1 MRIYPARIARRRIGQ
16 RLAVVCLTA
25 GMVSIAAA
33 TEAAGNAGASTA
45 GASFHVSPGSL
56 RSASKHARAAERSFV
71 SDAKTLR
78 KCLGAHSAGC
88 TSVRG
93 KLQKAGRHLQAAE
106 RRLGHVAHTTAGNAT
121 TASHIGAP
129 TLIVSGQQLQ
139 WSRVGRVGDYVVARD
154 VPGQSPQAEVVS
166 TTSVTPP
173 PVPGT
178 TVIYAVRAA
187 VNGAPWSAE
196 VSITYPAATSVTEAT
211 QRQAAPTLTVSGDTL
226 DWNAV
231 AGAST
236 YVLATKVPGEAVQ
249 YSVVAGTTVTPPAVP
264 GKTVSYSVRTAV
276 DGSTWGLEVSI
287 TYAATESTTANM
299 PQTGI
304 NSGVEP
310 TDFSSTSLLGAK
322 LVRLAFPIEDSAAQI
337 QPAIEKY
344 AAIGVRVLPLATFT
358 GRMPSAAEAQNVA
371 GWAAAYGPGGTF
383 WAGRS
388 DASLAIQSIEF
399 GNETSY
405 GYQYGDNAGEP
416 SYMARAQTYAIR
428 FKEAAEAISST
439 GVTVGLLAQVEDWTG
454 NWMNAVYAA
463 VPNFSDYVAGWVSH
477 PYGSEWHTKLQDIL
491 NETAAH
497 GAPSTI
503 PIDITEWGVTTDN
516 GRCLTENYGLNKCM
530 TYGEA
535 AATLHTT
542 FNEMRQTLGSRF
554 GMFMLYQ
561 VRDQQVTGTSTEP
574 EAYFGALQHQGQA
587 KGAFTTQVQELLASN

>member
-1 MRIYPARIARRRIGQ
+1 M
-16 RLAVVCLTA
+16 
-25 GMVSIAAA
+25 GMVAIPAAA
-33 TEAAGNAGASTA
+33 EAAGTAGASTA
-45 GASFHVSPGSL
+45 RTSFHVSPGSL
-56 RSASKHARAAERSFV
+56 LKASKHARGAERSFV
-71 SDAKTLR
+71 SDANTLR
-78 KCLGAHSAGC
+78 ACLGAHATGCAG
-88 TSVRG
+88 VRAR
-93 KLQKAGRHLQAAE
+93 LQKAGRHLQAAE
-106 RRLGHVAHTTAGNAT
+106 RRLGHVAHSTAGNAR
-121 TASHIGAP
+121 TASHVSAP
-129 TLIVSGQQLQ
+129 TLTVSGEQLQ
-139 WSRVGRVGDYVVARD
+139 WSRVDRIGDYVVARD

-173 PVPGT
+173 PVAGT
-178 TVIYAVRAA
+178 TVVYAVRAA

-196 VSITYPAATSVTEAT
+196 VSITYPAATPVTEAT
-211 QRQAAPTLTVSGDTL
+211 QPQAAPTLTVSGDTL

-276 DGSTWGLEVSI
+276 EGSAWGVEASI
-287 TYAATESTTANM
+287 TYPATQSAAESPSS

-310 TDFSSTSLLGAK
+310 TDFSSTSVLGAK
-322 LVRLAFPIEDSAAQI
+322 LVRLAFPIEASAAQI

-358 GRMPSAAEAQNVA
+358 GRVPSAAEAQNVA
-371 GWAAAYGPGGTF
+371 KWAAAYGPGGTF
-383 WAGRS
+383 WAGRA
-388 DASLAIQSIEF
+388 DGSLAIQSIEF

-405 GYQYGDNAGEP
+405 GYQYGDNAGEA
-416 SYMARAQTYAIR
+416 SYMARAKTYAIR
-428 FKEAAEAISST
+428 FKEAAESISAT

-454 NWMNAVYAA
+454 NWMNAVYSA
-463 VPNFSDYVAGWVSH
+463 VPNFSEYVAGWVSH

-530 TYGEA
+530 SYSEA
-535 AATLHTT
+535 AATLRTT
-542 FNEMRQTLGSRF
+542 FNEMRQMLGSRF

-574 EAYFGALQHQGQA
+574 EAYFGALQHQAQP
-587 KGAFTTQVQELLASN
+587 KGAYTTQVQELLASH